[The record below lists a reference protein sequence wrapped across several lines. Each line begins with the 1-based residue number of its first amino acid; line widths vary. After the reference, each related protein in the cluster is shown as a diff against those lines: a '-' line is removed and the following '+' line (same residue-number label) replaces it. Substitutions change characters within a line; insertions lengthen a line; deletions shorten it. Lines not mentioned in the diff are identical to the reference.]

1 MRILPLLLAGLLLSG
16 CTSYALTG
24 VRNDLA
30 RDLPEARIGEGY
42 AVAFGRF
49 SLGTARLFAG
59 FAEDEDGELARLV
72 LRDVKKVQ
80 FGHYEVE
87 GAVDGTRVVMPA
99 RLRRYV
105 ERDGWGHLATFRDAG
120 EAGWVLYRE
129 GRDTVTDL
137 LVVVLTG
144 EELVLARLSGNLGGI
159 VQSVLASDRIE
170 WPGFRE
176 AESDEEA
183 EAVEAAVEAVRGMP

>member
-1 MRILPLLLAGLLLSG
+1 MRILLLAGLLALSG
-16 CTSYALTG
+16 CTSYSLTR

-49 SLGTARLFAG
+49 SLGAARFFAG
-59 FAEDEDGELARLV
+59 FADDEDAELARLV
-72 LRDVKKVQ
+72 LRDVRKVQ
-80 FGHYEVE
+80 FGHYDVE
-87 GAVDGTRVVMPA
+87 GEVDGARVVMPA

-105 ERDGWGHLATFRDAG
+105 ERDGWDHLATFRDDG

-137 LVVVLTG
+137 LVVVLNE
-144 EELVLARLSGNLGGI
+144 EELVLARLSGDLGRI
-159 VQSVLASDRIE
+159 VENVAASGRIE

-176 AESDEEA
+176 AASEDEA
-183 EAVEAAVEAVRGMP
+183 DAVEAAVEAVHGMP